1 MQGISRGAILVLAAL
16 ALVSCGP
23 KKPAVIK
30 IGSINPV
37 TGEAATFGAS
47 TKNGA
52 TLAAEE
58 WNAKG
63 GVGGKQVKLIYADDK
78 GDPSEG
84 AVVFTKLIQQEKVA
98 AIVGGITS
106 RVALA
111 GAPIAQSASIPMLT
125 PTATNEKVTEVG
137 DYIFRSCFIDSFQ
150 GRVAAKYAIEGFK
163 AKTAAI
169 IFDVGNDYSK
179 GLAENF
185 TATFSTL
192 GGKVVA
198 TEAHPSGAIDF
209 KAQLTKIIQA
219 KPEVLYIPDFY
230 NDVGLIAR
238 QVRELGYKGS
248 LVGCDGWD
256 SPELAKI
263 AGAAIE
269 GGVFTNHYSKDD
281 SRPVVQDFVAKYK
294 ARFGA
299 EPDALGVLAYDG
311 MNIMLD
317 AINRAGS
324 ADGKAIRDALAAT
337 KLDTVTGTITYDQ
350 KRNPVKSAVIVEM
363 KGGVQVYRATV
374 NP

>member
-1 MQGISRGAILVLAAL
+1 MRTIFRGGLVVLAAL
-16 ALVSCGP
+16 SLFACSP
-23 KKPAVIK
+23 KKSEIK

-58 WNAKG
+58 WNKAG
-63 GVGGKQVKLIYADDK
+63 GVLGKQVRLVYADDK
-78 GDPSEG
+78 GDPAEG
-84 AVVFTKLIQQEKVA
+84 ATVFTKLIQEVKVVG
-98 AIVGGITS
+98 IVGGITS

-111 GAPIAQSASIPMLT
+111 GAPIAQAAKVPMLS
-125 PTATNEKVTEVG
+125 PTATNEKVTEAG
-137 DYIFRSCFIDSFQ
+137 DYVFRSCFIDSFQ

-169 IFDVGNDYSK
+169 IFDIGNDYSK

-185 TATFSTL
+185 TATFTAL
-192 GGKVVA
+192 GGKVVS
-198 TEAHPSGAIDF
+198 TEAHPTAAVDF
-209 KAQLTKIIQA
+209 KAQLTKIIRA
-219 KPEVLYIPDFY
+219 KPEVVYIPDFY
-230 NDVGLIAR
+230 NDVALIAR
-238 QVRELGYKGS
+238 QVRELGYKGN

-281 SRPVVQDFVAKYK
+281 TRPVVQEFVAKYK
-294 ARFGA
+294 ARFNA
-299 EPDALGVLAYDG
+299 EPDALAVLAYDG

-317 AINRAGS
+317 SIKRAGS
-324 ADGKAIRDALAAT
+324 TEGQAIRDALAAT
-337 KLDTVTGTITYDQ
+337 KLDTVTGTITYDE

>member
-1 MQGISRGAILVLAAL
+1 MRNLFRFGLVALAAL
-16 ALVSCGP
+16 SFFSCGS
-23 KKPAVIK
+23 KTSEIK

-37 TGEAATFGAS
+37 TGEAATFGTS

-58 WNAKG
+58 WNKAG
-63 GVGGKQVKLIYADDK
+63 GVLGKQIKLVYADDK
-78 GDPSEG
+78 GDPAEG
-84 AVVFTKLIQQEKVA
+84 ATVFTKLIQEVKVV

-111 GAPIAQSASIPMLT
+111 GAPIAQAAKVPMLS
-125 PTATNEKVTEVG
+125 PTATNEKVTEAG

-169 IFDVGNDYSK
+169 IFDIGNDYSK

-185 TATFSTL
+185 TATFTAL
-192 GGKVVA
+192 GGKVVT
-198 TEAHPSGAIDF
+198 TEAHPTAAVDF
-209 KAQLTKIIQA
+209 KAQLTKIIRA
-219 KPEVLYIPDFY
+219 KPDVVYIPDFY
-230 NDVGLIAR
+230 NDVALIAR
-238 QVRELGYKGS
+238 QIRELGYKGN

-281 SRPVVQDFVAKYK
+281 TRPVVQEFVAKYK
-294 ARFGA
+294 ARFNA

-317 AINRAGS
+317 SIKRAGS
-324 ADGKAIRDALAAT
+324 TDGQAIRDALAAT
-337 KLDTVTGTITYDQ
+337 KLDTVTGTITYDE

-363 KGGVQVYRATV
+363 KGGAQVYRTTV

>member
-1 MQGISRGAILVLAAL
+1 MRTIFRGGLVVLAAL
-16 ALVSCGP
+16 SLFACSP
-23 KKPAVIK
+23 KKAEIK

-58 WNAKG
+58 WNKAG
-63 GVGGKQVKLIYADDK
+63 GVLGKQVKLVYADDK
-78 GDPSEG
+78 GDPAEG
-84 AVVFTKLIQQEKVA
+84 ATVFTKLIQEVKVA

-111 GAPIAQSASIPMLT
+111 GAPIAQAAKVPMLS
-125 PTATNEKVTEVG
+125 PTATNEKVTEAG
-137 DYIFRSCFIDSFQ
+137 DYVFRSCFIDSFQ

-169 IFDVGNDYSK
+169 IFDIGNDYSK

-185 TATFSTL
+185 TATFTAL
-192 GGKVVA
+192 GGRVLT
-198 TEAHPSGAIDF
+198 TEAHPTAAVDF
-209 KAQLTKIIQA
+209 KAQLTKIIRA
-219 KPEVLYIPDFY
+219 KPEVVYIPDFY
-230 NDVGLIAR
+230 NDVALIAR
-238 QVRELGYKGS
+238 QIRELGYKGN

-281 SRPVVQDFVAKYK
+281 TRPVVQEFVAKYK
-294 ARFGA
+294 ARFNA
-299 EPDALGVLAYDG
+299 EPDALAVLAYDG

-317 AINRAGS
+317 SIKRAGS
-324 ADGKAIRDALAAT
+324 TDGKAIRDALAAT
-337 KLDTVTGTITYDQ
+337 KLDTVTGTITYDE